1 MSTSELEHEHEG
13 EQCACCCGH
22 EHEHKH
28 EHEHEHHHEH
38 RHDHDHGHDECSCG
52 HEHGHEHEHCE
63 GDSCGCGH
71 EHHHHGS
78 GGLKTAVIRLAA
90 AAVLFA
96 ASYLL
101 PEGLPRR
108 LFLLLPYLIAG
119 YDVLWGALRNI
130 VHGHIFDE
138 NFLMAVATVGAVALG
153 DMSEAVAVMVFYQLG
168 ALFEEYAVG
177 RSRGS
182 IKALMDLRPDRAELE
197 RDGEVISVAPEEVAP
212 GSVIVV
218 RPGERVPID
227 GVILEGESTLD
238 TSALT
243 GESLPRPC
251 AAGDEISSGCVSLT
265 GLLRIR
271 TTKPFGESAVSRIL
285 KLAEE
290 SSARKSRSE
299 KFITRFARIYTPVVC
314 AAALLLAL
322 LPPLFRLAQGLDA
335 EWVRYIENALTFLVI
350 SCPCA
355 LVISVPLGFF
365 GGMGGAST
373 RGVLLKGST
382 GIEALAETRCVVF
395 DKTGTLTRGDFEVIG
410 ERPETGVTRERLL
423 ELAALAES
431 WSNHPISRSL
441 VEAAGSPDA
450 KSHVT
455 DAHEEQGGGVSAVV
469 DGLHVSAGNRRYMV
483 KLGIDCTDPEDAGTV
498 VHVAA
503 EGAYLGCILLAD
515 APKANSK
522 AAIEAVEALGAHTVM
537 LTGDSE
543 KAAALAA
550 KTLGISEYRAGLL
563 PGGKVEAL
571 EELLKSTDGKVAFV
585 GDGVNDAPVLARA
598 DVGIAMGALGSD
610 AAIEAADVVIMDD
623 DPAKLPLAIRLSR
636 RCMRIVRSNIAF
648 AIGVK
653 FAFLVLGALGIVGM
667 SLAIF
672 ADVGV
677 MVLAVLNS
685 MRTLRVKHL

>member
-1 MSTSELEHEHEG
+1 MSTSEHMHS
-13 EQCACCCGH
+13 CSCCH
-22 EHEHKH
+22 D
-28 EHEHEHHHEH
+28 EHEHHH
-38 RHDHDHGHDECSCG
+38 DECCG
-52 HEHGHEHEHCE
+52 HEHGHHHGHEHHHADACGCGHHHEHEHCH

-71 EHHHHGS
+71 EHVHHGE
-78 GGLKTAVIRLAA
+78 GGLKKAVIRLALA
-90 AAVLFA
+90 AALFA
-96 ASYLL
+96 VSYLI
-101 PEGLPRR
+101 PEGLYRR
-108 LFLLLPYLIAG
+108 LFLFLPYLVAG
-119 YDVLWGALRNI
+119 YDVLWSALRGI
-130 VHGHIFDE
+130 LRGHVFDE
-138 NFLMAVATVGAVALG
+138 NFLMAAATVGAVALG
-153 DMSEAVAVMVFYQLG
+153 DMFEAIAVMVFYQLG

-182 IKALMDLRPDRAELE
+182 IAALMDLRPDRAELE
-197 RDGEVISVAPEEVAP
+197 RDGLVVAVDPDEVEP

-227 GVILEGESTLD
+227 GVVIEGESTLD

-251 AAGDEISSGCVSLT
+251 AAGDEVSSGCVSLT

-299 KFITRFARIYTPVVC
+299 RFITRFARVYTPVVC
-314 AAALLLAL
+314 AAALLLAV
-322 LPPLFRLAQGLDA
+322 LPPAVRLLQGM
-335 EWVRYIENALTFLVI
+335 EPGWGTYIESALTFLVI

-373 RGVLLKGST
+373 RGVLFKGST
-382 GIEALAETRCVVF
+382 GIEALAGARCVVF
-395 DKTGTLTRGDFEVIG
+395 DKTGTLTRGEFEVRG
-410 ERPETGVTRERLL
+410 TRPEAGVSGDRLL

-441 VEAAGSPDA
+441 VEAAGSLDA
-450 KSHVT
+450 QARVT
-455 DAHEEQGGGVSAVV
+455 DAREEQGGGVTAVV
-469 DGLHVSAGNRRYMV
+469 DGLSVAAGNRRFMR
-483 KLGIDCTDPEDAGTV
+483 KLGIDCKDPEDAGTV

-503 EGAYLGCILLAD
+503 EGAYMGCILLSD
-515 APKANSK
+515 APKLSAR
-522 AAIEAVEALGAHTVM
+522 AAIAEVEALGAKVVM

-543 KAAALAA
+543 QAAALAA
-550 KTLGISEYRAGLL
+550 DELGISDYRAALL
-563 PGGKVEAL
+563 PEGKVEQLEAL
-571 EELLKSTDGKVAFV
+571 IAGTNGRVAFV
-585 GDGVNDAPVLARA
+585 GDGVNDAPVLSRA
-598 DVGIAMGALGSD
+598 DVGVAMGALGSD

-623 DPAKLPLAIRLSR
+623 DPIKLPLAIRLSK
-636 RCMRIVRSNIAF
+636 RCMGIVRANIVF
-648 AIGVK
+648 AIAVK
-653 FAFLVLGALGIVGM
+653 MAFLLLGALGIVGM

-677 MVLAVLNS
+677 MVLAVMNS
-685 MRTLRVKHL
+685 MRTLKVNAS

>member
-1 MSTSELEHEHEG
+1 M
-13 EQCACCCGH
+13 
-22 EHEHKH
+22 
-28 EHEHEHHHEH
+28 
-38 RHDHDHGHDECSCG
+38 
-52 HEHGHEHEHCE
+52 
-63 GDSCGCGH
+63 
-71 EHHHHGS
+71 
-78 GGLKTAVIRLAA
+78 
-90 AAVLFA
+90 
-96 ASYLL
+96 
-101 PEGLPRR
+101 
-108 LFLLLPYLIAG
+108 
-119 YDVLWGALRNI
+119 
-130 VHGHIFDE
+130 
-138 NFLMAVATVGAVALG
+138 
-153 DMSEAVAVMVFYQLG
+153 
-168 ALFEEYAVG
+168 
-177 RSRGS
+177 
-182 IKALMDLRPDRAELE
+182 
-197 RDGEVISVAPEEVAP
+197 
-212 GSVIVV
+212 
-218 RPGERVPID
+218 
-227 GVILEGESTLD
+227 
-238 TSALT
+238 
-243 GESLPRPC
+243 
-251 AAGDEISSGCVSLT
+251 
-265 GLLRIR
+265 
-271 TTKPFGESAVSRIL
+271 
-285 KLAEE
+285 
-290 SSARKSRSE
+290 
-299 KFITRFARIYTPVVC
+299 
-314 AAALLLAL
+314 
-322 LPPLFRLAQGLDA
+322 
-335 EWVRYIENALTFLVI
+335 RYIENALTFLVI

-395 DKTGTLTRGDFEVIG
+395 DKTGTLTRGEFEVIG

-450 KSHVT
+450 KSRVT

-469 DGLHVSAGNRRYMV
+469 DGLHVSAGNRRYMA

-503 EGAYLGCILLAD
+503 EGTYLGCILLAD

-585 GDGVNDAPVLARA
+585 GDGVNDAPVLAR
-598 DVGIAMGALGSD
+598 
-610 AAIEAADVVIMDD
+610 EAADVVIMDD

>member
-1 MSTSELEHEHEG
+1 MCTSEHEHES
-13 EQCACCCGH
+13 CACG
-22 EHEHKH
+22 
-28 EHEHEHHHEH
+28 
-38 RHDHDHGHDECSCG
+38 RG
-52 HEHGHEHEHCE
+52 HEHGHEHEHEHEHEHCHDE
-63 GDSCGCGH
+63 GCGCGH
-71 EHHHHGS
+71 EHHHHG
-78 GGLKTAVIRLAA
+78 GGLKTAVIRLVLAA
-90 AAVLFA
+90 ALFA
-96 ASYLL
+96 CSYLI
-101 PEGLPRR
+101 PEGLYQR
-108 LFLLLPYLIAG
+108 LFLLLPYFIAG
-119 YDVLWGALRNI
+119 WDVLWSALRG
-130 VHGHIFDE
+130 VLKGRVFDE
-138 NFLMAVATVGAVALG
+138 NFLMAVATIGALALG
-153 DMSEAVAVMVFYQLG
+153 DMDEAVAVMVFYQLG

-182 IKALMDLRPDRAELE
+182 IAALMDLRPDRAELE
-197 RDGEVISVAPEEVAP
+197 RDGEVVAVEPEEVEP

-227 GVILEGESTLD
+227 GVVIEGESALD

-285 KLAEE
+285 RLAQE
-290 SSARKSRSE
+290 SSERKARPER
-299 KFITRFARIYTPVVC
+299 FITRFARIYTPAVC

-322 LPPLFRLAQGLDA
+322 LPPLINLARGADPG
-335 EWVRYIENALTFLVI
+335 WTGYIESALTFLVI

-373 RGVLLKGST
+373 RGVLFKGAA
-382 GIEALAETRCVVF
+382 GIEALAGTRCVVF
-395 DKTGTLTRGDFEVIG
+395 DKTGTLTGGEFEVRAV
-410 ERPETGVTRERLL
+410 RPEPGTSRERLL

-441 VEAAGSPDA
+441 VEAAGAPEA
-450 KSHVT
+450 RERVT
-455 DAHEEQGGGVSAVV
+455 QAHEEQGGGVSARV
-469 DGLHVSAGNRRYMV
+469 DGKLVCAGNRRYMR
-483 KLGIDCTDPEDAGTV
+483 KLGITCEDPEDAATV
-498 VHVAA
+498 VHLA
-503 EGAYLGCILLAD
+503 EDGAYLGCILLAD
-515 APKANSK
+515 APKPGAK
-522 AAIEAVEALGAHTVM
+522 AAAAAVEALGASVVM

-543 KAAALAA
+543 RAARLTAEE
-550 KTLGISEYRAGLL
+550 LGITRYEAGLL

-571 EELLKSTDGKVAFV
+571 EKLMAENRGLTAFV

-598 DVGIAMGALGSD
+598 DVGVAMGALGSD

-623 DPAKLPLAIRLSR
+623 DPAKLPLAMRLSR
-636 RCMRIVRSNIAF
+636 RCMGIVRANIVF

-653 FAFLVLGALGIVGM
+653 LAFLALGALGAVSM
-667 SLAIF
+667 SMAIF

-677 MVLAVLNS
+677 MVLAVMNS
-685 MRTLRVKHL
+685 MRTLRTRAL

>member
-1 MSTSELEHEHEG
+1 MSTAEHGCACCCHEHEHSHEHEHE
-13 EQCACCCGH
+13 QIH
-22 EHEHKH
+22 EHEHI
-28 EHEHEHHHEH
+28 HEHHHEH
-38 RHDHDHGHDECSCG
+38 
-52 HEHGHEHEHCE
+52 HEHEHCC
-63 GDSCGCGH
+63 GDACGCGH
-71 EHHHHGS
+71 EHHHHGAA
-78 GGLKTAVIRLAA
+78 GLKTAVIRLIAA
-90 AAVLFA
+90 ALLFA
-96 ASYLL
+96 ASYLV

-108 LFLLLPYLIAG
+108 LFLLLPYLTAG
-119 YDVLWGALRNI
+119 YDVLWGALRGI
-130 VHGHIFDE
+130 VRGRVFDE
-138 NFLMAVATVGAVALG
+138 NFLMSVATVGAVALG
-153 DMSEAVAVMVFYQLG
+153 DMGEAVAVMVFYQLG

-182 IKALMDLRPDRAELE
+182 IAALMDLRPDKAELE
-197 RDGEVISVAPEEVAP
+197 RDGEVVSVEPEEVAP

-227 GVILEGESTLD
+227 GVVIEGESALD

-251 AAGDEISSGCVSLT
+251 APGDEISSGCVSLT
-265 GLLRIR
+265 GLLRVR
-271 TTKPFGESAVSRIL
+271 TTRPFGESAVSRIL
-285 KLAEE
+285 ELAEQ

-299 KFITRFARIYTPVVC
+299 RFITRFARVYTPAVC

-322 LPPLFRLAQGLDA
+322 LPPAIRLALGLEPGWA
-335 EWVRYIENALTFLVI
+335 GWVENALTFLVI

-365 GGMGGAST
+365 GGIGGAST
-373 RGVLLKGST
+373 RGVLFKGST
-382 GIEALAETRCVVF
+382 GIEAMAAVRCVAF
-395 DKTGTLTRGDFEVIG
+395 DKTGTLTRGEFEVTG
-410 ERPETGVTRERLL
+410 SRPEPDVAPERLL

-441 VEAAGSPDA
+441 KEAAGSPDA
-450 KSHVT
+450 SSRVT
-455 DAHEEQGGGVSAVV
+455 DAREEQGGGVSALV
-469 DGLHVSAGNRRYMV
+469 DGLSVSAGSRRYMS
-483 KLGIDCTDPEDAGTV
+483 KLGIDCSDPEGAGTV

-503 EGAYLGCILLAD
+503 DGRYLGCILLAD
-515 APKANSK
+515 APKPR
-522 AAIEAVEALGAHTVM
+522 AAEAIAAVRALGARPVM

-543 KAAALAA
+543 RAAALTAGE
-550 KTLGISEYRAGLL
+550 LGLTDYRAGLL

-571 EELLKSTDGKVAFV
+571 EELMSEAGGSVAFV

-598 DVGIAMGALGSD
+598 DVGVAMGALGSD

-636 RCMRIVRSNIAF
+636 RCLGIVRQNIAF
-648 AIGVK
+648 ALIVK
-653 FAFLVLGALGIVGM
+653 LAFLALGALGLVGM
-667 SLAIF
+667 TLAVF

-685 MRTLRVKHL
+685 LRTLKVRAL